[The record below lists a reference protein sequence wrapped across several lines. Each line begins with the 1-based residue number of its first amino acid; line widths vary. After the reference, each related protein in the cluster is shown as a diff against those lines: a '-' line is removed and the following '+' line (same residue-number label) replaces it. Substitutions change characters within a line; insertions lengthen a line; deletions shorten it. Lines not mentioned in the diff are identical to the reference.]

1 MTANKESTKSKA
13 CQIMGYH
20 RDTFYEVRRAFQ
32 VGGVAALVEQKR
44 GLRGPHPNRVAP
56 EIEERILAL
65 CLEHP
70 TYGAQRIANE
80 LRLQGVDVSPSG
92 VRGIWMRHVEANAPG
107 ELLNQDTFYWR
118 TLKECRQDLRPG
130 RRRCL
135 LLTGLR
141 QGLHLED
148 ADHGRRSALRPR
160 PLTAWS
166 FSGVSR

>member
-1 MTANKESTKSKA
+1 MSLEKESLRRLQHQEARICHATFDAALSG
-13 CQIMGYH
+13 CEIMGYH

-70 TYGAQRIANE
+70 TYGAQRTANE

-107 ELLNQDTFYWR
+107 ELLNQDTFY
-118 TLKECRQDLRPG
+118 
-130 RRRCL
+130 
-135 LLTGLR
+135 
-141 QGLHLED
+141 
-148 ADHGRRSALRPR
+148 
-160 PLTAWS
+160 
-166 FSGVSR
+166 